1 MRYTIEEWMAEGKR
15 RFGDRM
21 LRWKFVCPACGHVQM
36 PEDFRP
42 FKHIKGVDADTARF
56 NCIGRYSGADANAG
70 LSGSGKE
77 KGPCNYTSG
86 GLFDLRPDVV
96 VTPEGEVK
104 SFAFA
109 DVEGGVS

>member
-1 MRYTIEEWMAEGKR
+1 
-15 RFGDRM
+15 M